1 MAFGWCTGTKSVRT
15 HSTNLNT
22 LPQADELTHPT
33 HQPSTQQSNCFSSP
47 AHASFV
53 KLNSSNIGY
62 AISRHKRLH
71 AGSSLTCS
79 TLGQTVSYA
88 LCLHRSRGDCSETTG
103 SQIETTPTSVLQ
115 TNNTPDPLQNH
126 PRYTKVAELGLGSSA
141 FVLLAEDKEKMRD
154 VAIKFINRGSNR

>member
-15 HSTNLNT
+15 YSTNLNT
-22 LPQADELTHPT
+22 LPQADELNHPT
-33 HQPSTQQSNCFSSP
+33 HQPSTQQSNCFSGP

-62 AISRHKRLH
+62 ATTRYKRMH
-71 AGSSLTCS
+71 AGNTLTCS
-79 TLGQTVSYA
+79 TFGAISYA
-88 LCLHRSRGDCSETTG
+88 SGLHRSRGDCSETSG

-115 TNNTPDPLQNH
+115 SNNTPDPLQNH